1 MSRFQQKPSS
11 PRDSSPPPITGEE
24 ARRIVE
30 GDAKLLVS
38 KAQEVSQQLQMDEA
52 SRTQVRRLF
61 GEVKRIEMMW
71 PMVGEEASRRLI
83 LLKPRLAYQVAR
95 KRELRRLQQALEP
108 LIDQVGSDK
117 NRFQRFLE
125 FFEAIVAYSR

>member
-1 MSRFQQKPSS
+1 MSRFQQRPSS
-11 PRDSSPPPITGEE
+11 PQNSTPLTGEE
-24 ARRIVE
+24 ARRIIVE
-30 GDAKLLVS
+30 GDAELLVR
-38 KAQEVSQQLQMDEA
+38 KAKEVSQVLQKDEA

-71 PMVGEEASRRLI
+71 PMAEEEASRRLI

-95 KRELRRLQQALEP
+95 RRELERLKRALEP
-108 LIDQVGSDK
+108 LIDQVGADW

-125 FFEAIVAYSR
+125 FFEAVVAYSR

>member
-1 MSRFQQKPSS
+1 MSRFQQRPSS
-11 PRDSSPPPITGEE
+11 PRDSSPPPLTEEE

-30 GDAKLLVS
+30 GDVGLLVS
-38 KAQEVSQQLQMDEA
+38 KAQEVSGALRMDEA

-95 KRELRRLQQALEP
+95 KPQLQRLKQALEP
-108 LIDQVGSDK
+108 LIDQVGANK

-125 FFEAIVAYSR
+125 FFEAVVAYSR